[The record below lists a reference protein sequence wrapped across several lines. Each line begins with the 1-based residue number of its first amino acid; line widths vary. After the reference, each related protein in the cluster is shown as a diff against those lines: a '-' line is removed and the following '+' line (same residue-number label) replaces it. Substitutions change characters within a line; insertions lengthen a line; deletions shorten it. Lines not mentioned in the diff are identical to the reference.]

1 MTRSPDSPID
11 SNGPLP
17 MKTSIRG
24 GAAKPIDPGLLE
36 RIGQRLRATI
46 DVWFGP
52 LAPLSPVAPADTPP
66 RRFDYP
72 SGVNLVTLPRT
83 YEAVSF
89 QQMRALAD
97 SLDLVRIAIETR
109 KDQVSKVPWSFRAR
123 SIVGATAKTRAGR
136 PVP

>member
-1 MTRSPDSPID
+1 M
-11 SNGPLP
+11 GY
-17 MKTSIRG
+17 MKVTIRG
-24 GAAKPIDPGLLE
+24 GTPKPIEAGLLE

-52 LAPLSPVAPADTPP
+52 LAPLSPVAPANTPP

-72 SGVNLVTLPRT
+72 SGVNLVALPRS

-109 KDQVSKVPWSFRAR
+109 KDQVSKMPWSFRAK
-123 SIVGATAKTRAGR
+123 SIVDVAAKTRAGA
-136 PVP
+136 PGSTS